1 MAQSAVAVTQFL
13 ATGIAHIMSSTM
25 KRFLTLIALLGL
37 AVAAS
42 AEVQTFKIDPVHS
55 SAGFSVRHLFSKFP
69 GSFTKITGAIVYDDA
84 NPAASSVEAS
94 IDLASLNTAN
104 EKREAD
110 LKEPSFF
117 DAVKFPTIT
126 FKSKSWTKTGADT
139 FDVKGDLT
147 MKGVSKEITLKVT
160 LLGIGAGMGP
170 GAVAS
175 GWEAATVLHKSDY
188 GVTGP
193 TGLGKVLGD
202 EVTVS
207 IAVEA
212 KYKKDQPAPAAA
224 PAKQG

>member
-1 MAQSAVAVTQFL
+1 
-13 ATGIAHIMSSTM
+13 M
-25 KRFLTLIALLGL
+25 KRLFSLL
-37 AVAAS
+37 AVLALVAS
-42 AEVQTFKIDPVHS
+42 ARAEVQTFKIDPVHS
-55 SAGFSVRHLFSKFP
+55 SAGFSLRHLFSKFP
-69 GSFTKITGAIVYDDA
+69 GSFTKVTGAIVYDEA
-84 NPAASSVEAS
+84 NPTASSVEAS

-139 FDVKGDLT
+139 FDVTGDLT
-147 MKGVSKEITLKVT
+147 MKGVTKEVTLKVT

-170 GAVAS
+170 GSVAS
-175 GWEAATVLHKSDY
+175 GWEASTVLHKSDF

-193 TGLGKVLGD
+193 AGLGKVLGD
-202 EVTVS
+202 DVTVS
-207 IAVEA
+207 IAIEA
-212 KYKKDQPAPAAA
+212 KYKKEQPAAA